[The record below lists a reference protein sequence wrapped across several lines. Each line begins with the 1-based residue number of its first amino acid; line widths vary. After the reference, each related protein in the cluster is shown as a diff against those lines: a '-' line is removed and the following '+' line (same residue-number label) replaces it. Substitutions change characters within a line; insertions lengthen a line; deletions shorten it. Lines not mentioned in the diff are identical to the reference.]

1 MNFWNIILAGL
12 MQKKFLD
19 PLIFVSDLEE
29 IELLMKTKSL
39 KSIENRRNELEKQ
52 RFTLTQNNGDSKK
65 D

>member
-1 MNFWNIILAGL
+1 M
-12 MQKKFLD
+12 
-19 PLIFVSDLEE
+19 FVSDLEE

-52 RFTLTQNNGDSKK
+52 RFTLTQNNGGSKK